1 MNAIVGS
8 RAELEAL
15 GRARPISEGSEW
27 TFELIQRYDEAIA
40 EVAEEYGLDTY
51 PNQIEVITSE
61 QMLDAY
67 ASAGLP
73 IGYPHWSYGK
83 EFIHNE
89 QFYRRGM
96 QGLAYEIVIN
106 RSEEHTYE
114 LQSLMRISYAVF

>member
-40 EVAEEYGLDTY
+40 EVASEYGLDTY
-51 PNQIEVITSE
+51 PNQIEVIPSE

-67 ASAGLP
+67 AAARLDRKGALS
-73 IGYPHWSYGK
+73 GK
-83 EFIHNE
+83 EVSVVSDPGG
-89 QFYRRGM
+89 RRSI
-96 QGLAYEIVIN
+96 QKN
-106 RSEEHTYE
+106 TY
-114 LQSLMRISYAVF
+114 QTQ